1 MMPMHKINLLTLDF
15 NLLLV
20 LSALLEERNVTNAGE
35 RIGLSQ
41 SATSH
46 ALGRL
51 RQVFND
57 PQKSALSERH
67 GSYTTRS

>member
-1 MMPMHKINLLTLDF
+1 MHETDLLQLDL

-20 LSALLEERNVTNAGE
+20 LRALLKERNVTNAGQ

-46 ALGRL
+46 ALGRI
-51 RQVFND
+51 
-57 PQKSALSERH
+57 
-67 GSYTTRS
+67 

>member
-1 MMPMHKINLLTLDF
+1 MHKINLLQLDL

-20 LSALLEERNVTNAGE
+20 LHALLLERNVTKAGE

-46 ALGRL
+46 ALGAITRNIQGSTACAL
-51 RQVFND
+51 K
-57 PQKSALSERH
+57 QKH
-67 GSYTTRS
+67 GSHTTRS